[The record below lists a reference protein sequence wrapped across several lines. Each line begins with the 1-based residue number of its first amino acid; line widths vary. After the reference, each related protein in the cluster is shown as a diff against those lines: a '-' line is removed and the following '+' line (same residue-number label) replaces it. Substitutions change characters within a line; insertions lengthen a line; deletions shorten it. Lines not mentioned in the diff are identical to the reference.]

1 MAPVEPASQPRL
13 EEMLESLSCQ
23 LGSLKT
29 PGMAGKV
36 LKGVEKLNQEDSDSA
51 SESERLHPYLNV
63 LRCLPA
69 FRELDNMDVTD
80 LVKRK
85 TAESM
90 ILGLPPIQTFFCMLP
105 APEQHNGCKD
115 YDKLAE
121 LYRSPA
127 EVLAARS
134 RLDED
139 PFKSFDPD
147 GSSIVELVVASTKD
161 SGTWNMHGIV
171 HMDYGG
177 IAHLEG
183 GLARLALHHTPATA
197 NNWYKD
203 NFYSYLR
210 WVVQG
215 RKTPDC
221 PFAPKSTTNDGTTL
235 QFRVENLRTL
245 SDGRVSGSCASCG
258 SHEAAHACKLC
269 LITLEDHGS
278 EHTVSA
284 TTYCDEKC
292 RDIHFEAHK
301 ATCKEI
307 RKLARSSALFK
318 EAFYQYLQAPN
329 GGIPVSAVTR
339 EQGIV
344 TKHYVVTS
352 STKRPIQ
359 QLAGP
364 QWQADAVMTSFTCN
378 DIPFWARPMFEFLI
392 RREYF

>member
-1 MAPVEPASQPRL
+1 MAPAEPASQTRP
-13 EEMLESLSCQ
+13 EEMLEGLSRQ

-36 LKGVEKLNQEDSDSA
+36 LEGVAKLNKGETKPGA
-51 SESERLHPYLNV
+51 IHPCLNAI
-63 LRCLPA
+63 RCLPA
-69 FRELDNMDVTD
+69 FRELDDMAVTD
-80 LVKRK
+80 VVKQK
-85 TAESM
+85 TAAMM
-90 ILGLPPIQTFFCMLP
+90 IPGYTPIQTFFGMLP
-105 APEQHNGCKD
+105 APERHNECKD

-139 PFKSFDPD
+139 PFKSFNPD
-147 GSSIVELVVASTKD
+147 DSSIVELVVQSTEAS
-161 SGTWNMHGIV
+161 GIWNMHGV
-171 HMDYGG
+171 AHLDYEG
-177 IAHLEG
+177 ISYLEG
-183 GLARLALHHTPATA
+183 GLAHLALHHTPATA
-197 NNWYKD
+197 KDRYKD

-215 RKTPDC
+215 RKTSTS
-221 PFAPKSTTNDGTTL
+221 PFAPKCATHDGTTL
-235 QFRVENLRTL
+235 QSRVENLRTL
-245 SDGRVSGSCASCG
+245 SDGRVFGSCASCG
-258 SHEAAHACKLC
+258 SHDAAHACKLC
-269 LITLEDHGS
+269 LITLNDHVS
-278 EHTVSA
+278 EHIVSA
-284 TTYCDEKC
+284 TAYCNENC
-292 RDIHFEAHK
+292 RNVHFEAHK

-318 EAFYQYLQAPN
+318 EAFYQYIQAPD
-329 GGIPVSAVTR
+329 GDIPVSAITR

-344 TKHYVVTS
+344 TKHYVITS
-352 STKRPIQ
+352 STKRSIR

-378 DIPFWARPMFEFLI
+378 DIPFWARPMFEFFI